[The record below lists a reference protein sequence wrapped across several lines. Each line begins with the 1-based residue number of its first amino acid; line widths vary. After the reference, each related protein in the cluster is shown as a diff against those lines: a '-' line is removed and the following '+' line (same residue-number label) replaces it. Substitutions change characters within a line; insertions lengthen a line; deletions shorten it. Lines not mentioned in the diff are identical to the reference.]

1 VSDRPH
7 DDATPV
13 VLPPAAVV
21 ADWLSPVTAVV
32 PGQLL
37 AWRAAELRGVDVD
50 HPGDL
55 SKVTLTR

>member
-1 VSDRPH
+1 
-7 DDATPV
+7 
-13 VLPPAAVV
+13 
-21 ADWLSPVTAVV
+21 V

-37 AWRAAELRGVDVD
+37 AWRVATLRGVDVD